1 MLPRSAWTS
10 LLALVNLENTFRGT
24 LVEACRFCVL
34 TLQYE
39 ECHILQAPKDLR
51 QDSFR
56 LRNRRMHGSLI
67 TETVVAVITYVVVL
81 TMKPRCHHLHDN
93 ACILPF
99 APRENSQTIIAYSI
113 RFVLLLYTKLTSI
126 TRSKHHRANEMS
138 GT

>member
-39 ECHILQAPKDLR
+39 ECHILQAPKCLR
-51 QDSFR
+51 QDSLR

-67 TETVVAVITYVVVL
+67 TETVVAVRNTYVVVL
-81 TMKPRCHHLHDN
+81 TMKPRCYHLHVN

-99 APRENSQTIIAYSI
+99 APHENSQTNIAYSI
-113 RFVLLLYTKLTSI
+113 RFMLLLYTKLTWI
-126 TRSKHHRANEMS
+126 TGSSQTSPGE
-138 GT
+138 